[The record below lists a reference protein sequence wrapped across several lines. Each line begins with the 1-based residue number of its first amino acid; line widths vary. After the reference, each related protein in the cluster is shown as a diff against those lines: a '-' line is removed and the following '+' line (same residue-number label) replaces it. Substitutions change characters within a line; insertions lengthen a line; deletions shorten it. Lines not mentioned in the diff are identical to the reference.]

1 MSDIGPKVFG
11 EFFKVKRISLGYTL
25 RCFCEEYKL
34 DPGNLSRMERGIL
47 PPPQKREKLEEYAG
61 YLKIKEGSDEW
72 YQFFDLACA
81 AAGKLPDEILND
93 AELVQKLPVVFRTLR
108 GQKLSAEQLKE
119 LIEKIR
125 KA

>member
-1 MSDIGPKVFG
+1 MSNTGANAFG
-11 EFFKVKRISLGYTL
+11 EFFKNKRISLGYTL
-25 RCFCEEYKL
+25 RRFCEEYEL
-34 DPGNLSRMERGIL
+34 DAGNLSRMERGMF
-47 PPPQKREKLEEYAG
+47 PPPQKREKLEEYAK

-81 AAGKLPDEILND
+81 AAGIIPDDVMKD
-93 AELVQKLPVVFRTLR
+93 ADLVQKLPVVFRTLR
-108 GQKLSAEQLKE
+108 GQKLTEKQLRD